1 MHRSTPEAFQPA
13 SSDSGSTPWGV
24 GWTAA
29 GVIEALEPLT
39 LPRRAVRMR
48 EVLAGRLEAV
58 TVVMDAPHDPHNGAA
73 IIRSCEAFGVLRLHV
88 VERVE
93 PFLASRKVTQGTE
106 RWVDV
111 IRHRDATAALA
122 ALERERFA
130 LVVAHPQGEL
140 LPEDL
145 SRIERV
151 ALVMGN
157 EHDGVCDELTR
168 AAKHSVRVP
177 MRGFVESLN
186 VSVTTA
192 LLLSAAVRDRAGD
205 LPAHEQE
212 RLYARALVGSVPRAL
227 AVLANLRA
235 R

>member
-1 MHRSTPEAFQPA
+1 VRRSTPEAFQPTA
-13 SSDSGSTPWGV
+13 AGAGFIPWAE

-39 LPRRAVRMR
+39 LPRRAARMR
-48 EVLAGRLEAV
+48 AVLADRLESV

-73 IIRSCEAFGVLRLHV
+73 IIRSCEAFGLQRLHV

-93 PFLASRKVTQGTE
+93 AFLASRKVTQGTD

-111 IRHRDATAALA
+111 IRHASAAQALK
-122 ALERERFA
+122 ALEREQFA
-130 LVVAHPQGEL
+130 LAVAHPQGEL

-145 SRIERV
+145 ARLGRV

-157 EHDGVCDELTR
+157 EHDGVCAELTR
-168 AAKHSVRVP
+168 AATHSVRVP

-192 LLLSAAVRDRAGD
+192 LLLAAATRDRPGD
-205 LPAHEQE
+205 LLASEQAV
-212 RLYARALVGSVPRAL
+212 LYARALACTVPRAQE
-227 AVLANLRA
+227 VLANLQPR
-235 R
+235 

>member
-1 MHRSTPEAFQPA
+1 MRRSTPEAFQPTILGA
-13 SSDSGSTPWGV
+13 SSGAWGT

-39 LPRRAVRMR
+39 LPRRAARMR
-48 EVLAGRLEAV
+48 AVLAARLKAV

-73 IIRSCEAFGVLRLHV
+73 IIRSCEAFGVQFLHV
-88 VERVE
+88 VERLE
-93 PFLASRKVTQGTE
+93 PFLAARKVTQGTD

-111 IRHRDATAALA
+111 VRHRDAAQALST
-122 ALERERFA
+122 LEQGGYA

-145 SRIERV
+145 CRIERV

-157 EHDGVCDELTR
+157 EHDGVCDELAS
-168 AAKHSVRVP
+168 AAAHTVRVP

-192 LLLSAAVRDRAGD
+192 LLLAAAVRDRAGD
-205 LPAHEQE
+205 LSAYEQE
-212 RLYARALVGSVPRAL
+212 ILYARALVNTVPRADS
-227 AVLANLRA
+227 VLVNLSA

>member
-1 MHRSTPEAFQPA
+1 MRRSTPDAFHPVDLGA
-13 SSDSGSTPWGV
+13 SAASWGL

-39 LPRRAVRMR
+39 MPRRAARMR
-48 EVLAGRLEAV
+48 AVLAERLEAV

-73 IIRSCEAFGVLRLHV
+73 IIRSCEAFGLQRLHV

-111 IRHRDATAALA
+111 IRHCDAAHALA
-122 ALERERFA
+122 TLERERYA
-130 LVVAHPQGEL
+130 LVVAHPEGDL
-140 LPEDL
+140 LPDDL
-145 SRIERV
+145 AHIDRV

-168 AAKHSVRVP
+168 AATHSVRVP

-192 LLLSAAVRDRAGD
+192 LLLVAAVRDRPGD
-205 LPAHEQE
+205 LQAGEQE
-212 RLYARALVGSVPRAL
+212 ILYARALIGTVPRAQE
-227 AVLANLRA
+227 VLSNLRA

>member
-1 MHRSTPEAFQPA
+1 MRRTTPDAFRPDLVESCA
-13 SSDSGSTPWGV
+13 APWGA
-24 GWTAA
+24 GWTPA
-29 GVIEALEPLT
+29 GVIEALEPLA
-39 LPRRAVRMR
+39 LERRALRMR
-48 EVLAGRLEAV
+48 AVLAQRLKSV

-73 IIRSCEAFGVLRLHV
+73 IIRSCEAFGVQTLHV

-93 PFLASRKVTQGTE
+93 PFLAVRKVTQGTE

-111 IRHRDATAALA
+111 VRHPDATHALRC
-122 ALERERFA
+122 LQEQHYA
-130 LVVAHPQGEL
+130 LVVAHPAGEL

-145 SRIERV
+145 PRVERL

-157 EHDGVCDELTR
+157 ERDGVCEQLTR
-168 AAKHSVRVP
+168 AATHSVRVP

-192 LLLSAAVRDRAGD
+192 LLLAAAVRDRSGD
-205 LPAHEQE
+205 LTEQE
-212 RLYARALVGSVPRAL
+212 QEVLFARALIGTVPRADT
-227 AVLANLRA
+227 VLANLPA